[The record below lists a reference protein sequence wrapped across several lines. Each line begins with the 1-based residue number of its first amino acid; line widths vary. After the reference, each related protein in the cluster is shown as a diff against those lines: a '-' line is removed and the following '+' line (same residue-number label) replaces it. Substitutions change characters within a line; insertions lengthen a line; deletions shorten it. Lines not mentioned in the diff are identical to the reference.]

1 MAFLHQISCG
11 PSSKQYDCL
20 SSVPHQKVSYNLQS
34 EAAINLPDNTEK
46 RCDDMKK
53 KLFEVK
59 EDMKEKATEIITEF
73 KKKGKEALV
82 LIQLV
87 GGITSE

>member
-1 MAFLHQISCG
+1 M
-11 PSSKQYDCL
+11 
-20 SSVPHQKVSYNLQS
+20 
-34 EAAINLPDNTEK
+34 PDNTEK

>member
-1 MAFLHQISCG
+1 
-11 PSSKQYDCL
+11 
-20 SSVPHQKVSYNLQS
+20 
-34 EAAINLPDNTEK
+34 
-46 RCDDMKK
+46 MKK